1 MKKIK
6 NGFTLIETIFALGIL
21 GLIAG
26 FLLPS
31 LNTLIVSSNSLKNE
45 SEIIFAI
52 QAAIENEKANDYPF
66 YGTKIEKI
74 NDFDIR
80 IDRHSYSESLDKI
93 TASYNSYKLEFIEEN
108 HEKKGI
114 HSN

>member
-1 MKKIK
+1 M
-6 NGFTLIETIFALGIL
+6 IEAVFALGIL
-21 GLIAG
+21 GFIASL
-26 FLLPS
+26 LLPS
-31 LNTLIVSSNSLKNE
+31 LSTLATSSNSLKNE

-93 TASYNSYKLEFIEEN
+93 TASYNSYKLELIEEN
-108 HEKKGI
+108 YEKKGI